1 MKRFENYK
9 RQSLE
14 NISITWSSILEIWG
28 EIGLVRESINVRNGF
43 IAKYFQVIYT
53 YFFEIFILLVK

>member
-43 IAKYFQVIYT
+43 IAKYFQVIYI
-53 YFFEIFILLVK
+53 YFFEFS

>member
-43 IAKYFQVIYT
+43 IAKYFQVIYI
-53 YFFEIFILLVK
+53 YFFEVS